1 MKTNDIIRAY
11 TKGELTLEQ
20 ANAELKEIGVNL
32 RLVEGKNQLT
42 AEEIAETHVGATPK
56 EANGWGLLDTGT
68 GAFFEKVHVVD
79 GVTVD
84 YDNGADTNYALVL
97 IGGRMYQIVNGNR
110 LSELE

>member
-11 TKGELTLEQ
+11 TKGELTLEA
-20 ANAELKEIGVNL
+20 ANAKLKEIGVNV
-32 RLVEGKNQLT
+32 RLTEGKHALS

-56 EANGWGLLDTGT
+56 EANGWGLLDVGI
-68 GAFFEKVHVVD
+68 GGFEKVHVVD

-97 IGGRMYQIVNGNR
+97 IGGKMYKIVDHNK
-110 LSELE
+110 LADL

>member
-11 TKGELTLEQ
+11 TKGELTMEE
-20 ANAELKEIGVNL
+20 ANAKLREIGVNV
-32 RLVEGKNQLT
+32 RLTEGKHALT
-42 AEEIAETHVGATPK
+42 AQEIAETRVGATPK
-56 EANGWGLLDTGT
+56 EASGWGLLDVGV
-68 GAFFEKVHVVD
+68 GGFEKVHVVD

-97 IGGRMYQIVNGNR
+97 IGGQMYQIVNGSQ

>member
-11 TKGELTLEQ
+11 TKGELTMEE
-20 ANAELKEIGVNL
+20 ANAKLKEIGANL
-32 RLVEGKNQLT
+32 CLVEGKNQLT
-42 AEEIAETHVGATPK
+42 AQEIASTRVGATPQ
-56 EANGWGLLDTGT
+56 EANGWGLLDVGV
-68 GAFFEKVHVVD
+68 GGYEKVHVVD

-97 IGGRMYQIVNGNR
+97 IGGQMYRIVNGNQ

>member
-1 MKTNDIIRAY
+1 MKTTDIIRAY
-11 TKGELTLEQ
+11 TKGDLTMEQ
-20 ANAELKEIGVNL
+20 ANAKLKEIGSNVHL
-32 RLVEGKNQLT
+32 TEGAHALT
-42 AEEIAETHVGATPK
+42 AQEIAETRVGATPQ

-97 IGGRMYQIVNGNR
+97 IGGKMYKIVDHNK
-110 LSELE
+110 LADL

>member
-11 TKGELTLEQ
+11 TKGKLTAQE
-20 ANAELKEIGVNL
+20 ANGKLKEIGVNV

-42 AEEIAETHVGATPK
+42 AQEIAETRVGDTPQ
-56 EANGWGLLDTGT
+56 EANGWGLLDVGI
-68 GAFFEKVHVVD
+68 GGFEKVHVVD

-97 IGGRMYQIVNGNR
+97 IGGKMYKIVDHNK
-110 LSELE
+110 LADL

>member
-11 TKGELTLEQ
+11 TKGELTAQE
-20 ANAELKEIGVNL
+20 ANAELKAIGVNL

-42 AEEIAETHVGATPK
+42 AQEIAETHVGATPK

-84 YDNGADTNYALVL
+84 YDNGADTNYALVQ
-97 IGGRMYQIVNGNR
+97 IGGKMYKIVDHNK
-110 LSELE
+110 LADL

>member
-11 TKGELTLEQ
+11 TKGELTMEE
-20 ANAELKEIGVNL
+20 ANAKLKELGVNT
-32 RLVEGKNQLT
+32 RLVENRNQLT
-42 AEEIAETHVGATPK
+42 AREIAETHVGDTPK
-56 EANGWGLLDTGT
+56 EANGWGLLDVGV
-68 GAFFEKVHVVD
+68 GGYEKVHVVD

-97 IGGRMYQIVNGNR
+97 IGGKMYRIVNGSQ

>member
-11 TKGELTLEQ
+11 TKGELTLEA
-20 ANAELKEIGVNL
+20 ANAKLKEIGVNV
-32 RLVEGKNQLT
+32 RLTEGKHALS

-56 EANGWGLLDTGT
+56 EANGWGLLDVGI
-68 GAFFEKVHVVD
+68 GGFEKVHVVD

-97 IGGRMYQIVNGNR
+97 IGGKMYQIVDHNT
-110 LSELE
+110 LADL

>member
-11 TKGELTLEQ
+11 TKGELTAQE
-20 ANAELKEIGVNL
+20 ANAELKAIGVNV
-32 RLVEGKNQLT
+32 RLVEGRNKLT
-42 AEEIAETHVGATPK
+42 AQEIAETHVGDTPQ

-97 IGGRMYQIVNGNR
+97 IGGKMYKIVDHNK
-110 LSELE
+110 LADL

>member
-11 TKGELTLEQ
+11 TKGELTAQE
-20 ANAELKEIGVNL
+20 AHAKLKAIGVNV

-42 AEEIAETHVGATPK
+42 AQEIAATLVGDTPR
-56 EANGWGLLDTGT
+56 EANGWGLLDVGI
-68 GAFFEKVHVVD
+68 GGFEKVRVVN

-97 IGGRMYQIVNGNR
+97 IGGKMYKIVDHNK
-110 LSELE
+110 LSEL

>member
-11 TKGELTLEQ
+11 TKGELTMEE
-20 ANAELKEIGVNL
+20 ANAKLKEIGVNL

-42 AEEIAETHVGATPK
+42 AEEIAETRVGDTPK
-56 EANGWGLLDTGT
+56 EANGWGLLDVGV
-68 GAFFEKVHVVD
+68 GGFEKVHVVD

-97 IGGRMYQIVNGNR
+97 IGGKMYQIVDHNK
-110 LSELE
+110 LADL

>member
-11 TKGELTLEQ
+11 TKGELTLEA
-20 ANAELKEIGVNL
+20 ANAKLKEIGVNL

-42 AEEIAETHVGATPK
+42 AEEIAETRVGDTPK
-56 EANGWGLLDTGT
+56 EANGWGLLDVGV
-68 GAFFEKVHVVD
+68 GGFEKVHVVD

-97 IGGRMYQIVNGNR
+97 IGGKMYKIVDHNK
-110 LSELE
+110 LADL

>member
-11 TKGELTLEQ
+11 TKGELTAQE
-20 ANAELKEIGVNL
+20 ANAKLKAIGVNV

-42 AEEIAETHVGATPK
+42 AQEIAETRVGDTPR
-56 EANGWGLLDTGT
+56 EANGWGLLDVGI
-68 GAFFEKVHVVD
+68 GGFEKVHVVD

-97 IGGRMYQIVNGNR
+97 IGGKMYKIVDHNK
-110 LSELE
+110 LADL

>member
-11 TKGELTLEQ
+11 TKGELTAQE
-20 ANAELKEIGVNL
+20 ANAKLKAIGVNL

-42 AEEIAETHVGATPK
+42 AQEIAETHVGATPQ
-56 EANGWGLLDTGT
+56 EANGWGLLDVGV
-68 GAFFEKVHVVD
+68 GGFEKVHVVD

-84 YDNGADTNYALVL
+84 YDKGADTNYALVL
-97 IGGRMYQIVNGNR
+97 IGGKMYRIVNGNR

>member
-11 TKGELTLEQ
+11 TKGELTMEE
-20 ANAELKEIGVNL
+20 ANAKLKEIGVNV
-32 RLVEGKNQLT
+32 RLTEGKHALT
-42 AEEIAETHVGATPK
+42 AQEIAETHVGATPK
-56 EANGWGLLDTGT
+56 EANGWALLDTGT

-97 IGGRMYQIVNGNR
+97 IGGKMYKIVDHNK
-110 LSELE
+110 LADL

>member
-20 ANAELKEIGVNL
+20 ANAELKAIGVNL

-42 AEEIAETHVGATPK
+42 AQEIAETRVGDTPE
-56 EANGWGLLDTGT
+56 EANGWGLLDVGV
-68 GAFFEKVHVVD
+68 GGYEKVHVVD

-84 YDNGADTNYALVL
+84 YDKGADTNYALVL
-97 IGGRMYQIVNGNR
+97 IGGKMYRIVNGNR

>member
-20 ANAELKEIGVNL
+20 ANAELKASGVNT
-32 RLVEGKNQLT
+32 RLVEGRNQLT
-42 AEEIAETHVGATPK
+42 AQEIAETHVGDTPQ
-56 EANGWGLLDTGT
+56 EASGWGLLDVGV
-68 GAFFEKVHVVD
+68 GGYEKVHVVD

-97 IGGRMYQIVNGNR
+97 IGGKMYQIVDHNK
-110 LSELE
+110 LSEV

>member
-11 TKGELTLEQ
+11 TKGELTLEA
-20 ANAELKEIGVNL
+20 ANAKLKEIGVNV
-32 RLVEGKNQLT
+32 RLTEGKHALS

-97 IGGRMYQIVNGNR
+97 IGGKMYKIVDHNK
-110 LSELE
+110 LADL